1 MRFGRLTSYHNYD
14 KLSETGGDIMK
25 IIVEATPEE
34 IAKLVLELQT
44 RQKDKPV
51 NIKLEVGEPEIV
63 KAWGDETEIRLT

>member
-1 MRFGRLTSYHNYD
+1 
-14 KLSETGGDIMK
+14 MK
-25 IIVEATPEE
+25 IAIEGTGKE
-34 IAKLVLELQT
+34 IAELVLELQT

>member
-1 MRFGRLTSYHNYD
+1 
-14 KLSETGGDIMK
+14 MK

-34 IAKLVLELQT
+34 IAKLVLELQA

-51 NIKLEVGEPEIV
+51 DIKLEVVEQEIV